1 MSPYLDDLLGM
12 ALVGDGLELGDL
24 ELTPAQVAGLRA
36 EAATIRRACDLV
48 SAALA
53 VAWEDRWPGGEY
65 VGDDGSWARV
75 APGSA
80 GWRVVDPDGFAH
92 WLADAGPDIIRQ
104 VIGTPRVGT
113 LDPAVRDTFLER
125 TPGRPSLQVGTVDG
139 LPPRARA
146 RYERL
151 GAGLHGL
158 ELATSDQ
165 GESDSDNGPQ
175 DL

>member
-1 MSPYLDDLLGM
+1 MSPRLDDLIGM
-12 ALVGDGLELGDL
+12 ALAGEVELGDL
-24 ELTPAQVAGLRA
+24 DLEPGEVATLRA
-36 EAATIRRACDLV
+36 EAATVRRACDIV

-53 VAWEDRWPGGEY
+53 TAWEDRWPGGEY
-65 VGDDGSWARV
+65 VGEDGSWARV

-80 GWRVVDPDGFAH
+80 GWKVVDPDGFAR
-92 WLADAGPDIIRQ
+92 WLADAGADTIRQ
-104 VIGTPRVGT
+104 VVGAPRVGT

-125 TPGRPSLQVGTVDG
+125 TPGRPALQVGAVDG

-151 GAGLHGL
+151 GPGLHGL
-158 ELATSDQ
+158 ESTLSDQ
-165 GESDSDNGPQ
+165 GESDDGDGPQ